1 MEVWTMKTNVKNGL
15 IFLGEVA
22 TDTATI
28 RIGDIA
34 PSQFDFEF
42 ITNADGFY
50 PVLAETNESG
60 MVERIFIDV
69 NPRNWNLFEYD
80 EVTMID
86 PDDIITGEIES
97 HEISE
102 CDKCAELRLGAIL
115 RNLKYKSK
123 EAN

>member
-1 MEVWTMKTNVKNGL
+1 MKTNVKNGI

-28 RIGDIA
+28 RIGDIE

-60 MVERIFIDV
+60 MVERMFIDV
-69 NPRNWNLFEYD
+69 NPRNWGLFKND
-80 EVTMID
+80 NVTIID
-86 PDDIITGEIES
+86 PDDVITGEIKDNEC
-97 HEISE
+97 SE
-102 CDKCAELRLGAIL
+102 QERIAEVRDTAIL
-115 RNLKYKSK
+115 KCF
-123 EAN
+123 